1 MGTKAPAIPGEDEEP
16 IVKLAKDLS
25 TETSRRSVLKALD
38 LLSERLD
45 DPESR
50 DSVALTFVGAGGL
63 PTLIHHF
70 CGTSPSSP
78 TADPDATQGSV
89 SERAATVLNELLD
102 RKCDMHAVLQAETGL
117 TSPLINML
125 RAGTLQSRCTAA
137 DMLRHLSMATAA
149 STMTEAGVIRLGL
162 SLYIEVQDS
171 SQASLLS
178 APVAALALLLATSDD
193 GACSELI
200 DLIKAPDIVQ
210 AFAATLMVKVRP
222 LYLSHPAPLAD
233 SVMLTP
239 RLLAGLFLLGAAG
252 LPVCGVSGVS
262 TLQLP
267 GVG

>member
-1 MGTKAPAIPGEDEEP
+1 MDTRAPAIPREDEEP
-16 IVKLAKDLS
+16 IVQLAKDLS
-25 TETSRRSVLKALD
+25 TETSKESLLKALD

-78 TADPDATQGSV
+78 TTPADNMAV
-89 SERAATVLNELLD
+89 SDKARIVLKLLLESE
-102 RKCDMHAVLQAETGL
+102 CDMMEVLDAAPGV

-125 RAGTLQSRCTAA
+125 RSGTLQSRCTAV
-137 DMLRHLSMATAA
+137 DTLRHLSMATAA
-149 STMTEAGVIRLGL
+149 STMTKAGVIRLGL

-178 APVAALALLLATSDD
+178 VPVAALALSLATSDD
-193 GACSELI
+193 HACSELI

-210 AFAATLMVKVRP
+210 AFGAMLMVKVR
-222 LYLSHPAPLAD
+222 LWYLITL
-233 SVMLTP
+233 LTQS
-239 RLLAGLFLLGAAG
+239 
-252 LPVCGVSGVS
+252 C
-262 TLQLP
+262 
-267 GVG
+267 